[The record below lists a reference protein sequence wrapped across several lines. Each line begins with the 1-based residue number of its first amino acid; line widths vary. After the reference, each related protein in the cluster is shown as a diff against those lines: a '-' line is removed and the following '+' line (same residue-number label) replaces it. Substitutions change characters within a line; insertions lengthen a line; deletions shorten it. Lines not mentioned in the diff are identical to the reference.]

1 MLLPYVWNPLKNIL
15 MTFET
20 FLMMSITTERYL
32 AIKNP
37 IEYRLGEVL
46 LVKVMIVWSH
56 FVRLVTNQLICIHQQ
71 ISYLQWRY
79 SSSIHLAIYILPALL
94 LSIIFN
100 IPKVMIIMMF
110 MLIGWDK

>member
-56 FVRLVTNQLICIHQQ
+56 FVRLVTNLLESYFPSFLVALILLHP
-71 ISYLQWRY
+71 LY
-79 SSSIHLAIYILPALL
+79 SR
-94 LSIIFN
+94 
-100 IPKVMIIMMF
+100 
-110 MLIGWDK
+110 